1 MMEFARYPHIQDL
14 LRHYAEQENRNDII
28 SLMKNNVTNESDSE
42 TFSRFVWHVAELVNN
57 DEENAVE
64 VLGSTDNTEMLPDLN
79 YEVSTYMRA
88 IGYYPVWQRVSDQE
102 MQ

>member
-1 MMEFARYPHIQDL
+1 MIEFARYPHIQDL
-14 LRHYAEQENRNDII
+14 LMHYAEQENRNDII
-28 SLMKNNVTNESDSE
+28 SLMKNNVTNESEAE

-64 VLGSTDNTEMLPDLN
+64 VLGSADNTEMLPDLS
-79 YEVSTYMRA
+79 YEVSTYMNA
-88 IGYYPVWQRVSDQE
+88 IGYYSIWQRVSDQE